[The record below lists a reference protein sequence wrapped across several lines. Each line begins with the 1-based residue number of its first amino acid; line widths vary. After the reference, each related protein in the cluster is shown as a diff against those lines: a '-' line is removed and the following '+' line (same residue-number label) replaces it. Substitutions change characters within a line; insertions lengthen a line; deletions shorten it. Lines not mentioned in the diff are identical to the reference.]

1 HLGLELLGGV
11 LVCWHG
17 MCPPL
22 RVMSLVLTIALT
34 SVGRRLLG
42 QTWSVRQSGAHGC
55 VASLCCG
62 SRTRPGPPSRV
73 ATGRAR
79 FGVVR
84 VSDQPERF
92 GCPIVAAQDG

>member
-1 HLGLELLGGV
+1 MGCVLL
-11 LVCWHG
+11 C
-17 MCPPL
+17 
-22 RVMSLVLTIALT
+22 RVMPLVLTIALT

-62 SRTRPGPPSRV
+62 PTTDKVLVRPAVQSQPG
-73 ATGRAR
+73 AT

-84 VSDQPERF
+84 VSEQPERF
-92 GCPIVAAQDG
+92 VCPIVAAQDG